1 MFSTPVNKPSPLEI
15 YNVILTQFQSIK
27 NTNYFVNYTAI
38 PPGDLLGMSNTVADS
53 IEKLGELS
61 SLYVRKHNDGV
72 ISVST
77 IEKMKCMYDLHNEL
91 LTQLHTFGKIS
102 SYVVDGIKDITSNN
116 MNADLTS
123 YIHYDII
130 NRHKLII
137 LQILDS
143 IKKIN
148 VYCTILKDKFV

>member
-38 PPGDLLGMSNTVADS
+38 PPGELLGMSNTVAES

-61 SLYVRKHNDGV
+61 SIYVKKHNDGV
-72 ISVST
+72 TSVST

-91 LTQLHTFGKIS
+91 LTQLHNFGKIS
-102 SYVVDGIKDITSNN
+102 SYVVDGIRDITANSMSN
-116 MNADLTS
+116 DLIS

-137 LQILDS
+137 LQIFDT

-148 VYCTILKDKFV
+148 VYCAIMKDKFA